1 MGNSKT
7 DFGSKLDR
15 YSAQSKAPMQQ
26 GIKYCSCTVVNCG
39 NRGLAFSRSDRKSI
53 ETIFCLTENTYNF
66 FVDMSEEKNEKSTP
80 IQRKE
85 KNTSLMEEILKDI
98 KVLQVEF
105 YHFEGVKTNARRAV

>member
-1 MGNSKT
+1 
-7 DFGSKLDR
+7 
-15 YSAQSKAPMQQ
+15 
-26 GIKYCSCTVVNCG
+26 
-39 NRGLAFSRSDRKSI
+39 
-53 ETIFCLTENTYNF
+53 
-66 FVDMSEEKNEKSTP
+66 MSEEKNEKSTP